1 MLWCLLISLYVLL
14 STGFTIT
21 PEFFIEVEDH
31 TTRASK
37 KAKEALSTCVENVTV
52 DKSLTVVEQLDQMT
66 ECLDK
71 QINATLAKTQE
82 EMEFQAGTRR
92 DMGEL
97 LVHYACQDHS
107 LNTTVTVHNRTW
119 SYQGR
124 VAASTSSS
132 KRKVLVRH
140 PMKVLFDS
148 DHSSIQLVED
158 FVTVKEC
165 QAIREASVPIGD
177 KEGDPKF
184 RKLSLSSKAK
194 NGVSDSSLEIKSVL
208 AKIQNL
214 ISSAVD
220 IPVSYHAKDPL
231 LEVYMQEG
239 NEIVETEQQCT
250 VDADGKQSCEDIE
263 TNDATATA
271 TGEIT
276 VTAIQDDVVAT
287 LMIFCNV
294 PEKGGAIHFPRTGVH
309 VNPVEREALLMIY
322 MDTATQTPDKNAFIS
337 EYVACP
343 VREGSMMAVVD
354 NFSDNFSHVN

>member
-1 MLWCLLISLYVLL
+1 M
-14 STGFTIT
+14 
-21 PEFFIEVEDH
+21 EDH
-31 TTRASK
+31 TTRALK

-52 DKSLTVVEQLDQMT
+52 DKSLSAAEQLDQMT

-71 QINATLAKTQE
+71 QINATLSKTQE
-82 EMEFQAGTRR
+82 EMDFQAGTRR

-119 SYQGR
+119 SYQDR
-124 VAASTSSS
+124 STASSISSN
-132 KRKVLVRH
+132 KQRKMLVRH

-158 FVTVKEC
+158 FVTVEEC
-165 QAIREASVPIGD
+165 QAIREASVPSE
-177 KEGDPKF
+177 KEGDPNDKN
-184 RKLSLSSKAK
+184 RKLSLPSKAK

-220 IPVSYHAKDPL
+220 IPVSSDKDPL
-231 LEVYMQEG
+231 LEVYLQEG
-239 NEIVETEQQCT
+239 NEITEKEQQCT

-263 TNDATATA
+263 SKDATAK
-271 TGEIT
+271 GEIT
-276 VTAIQDDVVAT
+276 VTAIQDEVAAT
-287 LMIFCNV
+287 LMIFCNA

-322 MDTATQTPDKNAFIS
+322 MDTATGTRDKNAFIS

-343 VREGSMMAVVD
+343 VQEGSMMTVVD
-354 NFSDNFSHVN
+354 NFLDNFSEA

>member
-1 MLWCLLISLYVLL
+1 L
-14 STGFTIT
+14 
-21 PEFFIEVEDH
+21 
-31 TTRASK
+31 K

-52 DKSLTVVEQLDQMT
+52 NKSLTAVEQLDQMAV
-66 ECLDK
+66 CFDK

-82 EMEFQAGTRR
+82 EMDFQAGTRR

-97 LVHYACQDHS
+97 LVHYACQDHN

-119 SYQGR
+119 SYQDR
-124 VAASTSSS
+124 TSTSSFS
-132 KRKVLVRH
+132 SGYKQRKLLVRH

-165 QAIREASVPIGD
+165 QAIREASVPSDDDTEGD
-177 KEGDPKF
+177 KDLKK
-184 RKLSLSSKAK
+184 RKLSLPSNAK
-194 NGVSDSSLEIKSVL
+194 NGATDSSLEIKSVL

-214 ISSAVD
+214 ISSTVD
-220 IPVSYHAKDPL
+220 IPVSYSDKEPL
-231 LEVYMQEG
+231 MEVYLQEG
-239 NEIVETEQQCT
+239 NEIIEKEQQCT
-250 VDADGKQSCEDIE
+250 VDADGKQSCQDIE
-263 TNDATATA
+263 SNEATATA

-276 VTAIQDDVVAT
+276 VTAIQDDIAAT
-287 LMIFCNV
+287 LMIFCDT

-322 MDTATQTPDKNAFIS
+322 MDTATGARDDKNAFIS

-354 NFSDNFSHVN
+354 NFVDNFSKA